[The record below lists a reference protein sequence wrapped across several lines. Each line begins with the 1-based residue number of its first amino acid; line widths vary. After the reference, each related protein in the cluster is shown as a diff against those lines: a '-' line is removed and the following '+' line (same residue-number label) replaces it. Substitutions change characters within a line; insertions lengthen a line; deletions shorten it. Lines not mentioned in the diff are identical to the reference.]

1 MDRGSE
7 PEGTPSE
14 IADVLREAIR
24 RRGLPLRTLQS
35 RLRDRGHEISVSTLS
50 QWQSGVRRPGPGS
63 AEDVLRDLEEILFLD
78 DGVLGASVRPRRR
91 VPEDR
96 HLEYQEHYGR
106 VATAEEFFAEKLP
119 RELSERSGTITYY
132 LDRARRTK
140 RTVNRTVFQGR
151 IDGAQEVT
159 VFYGPLDATT
169 APPSLRGT
177 VGCELRD
184 IVWNER
190 LGVMR
195 VTLRLLS
202 PLGKG
207 DVVVTERES
216 TDHVSDLDLPARP
229 IGGFA
234 PRRQT
239 EVGIVVV
246 FDEEDEPPRCRAVI
260 TCGEDVRAVPLTAN
274 GNVVS
279 HVEFDFGPGEIVID
293 WD

>member
-7 PEGTPSE
+7 PNTTPSE
-14 IADVLREAIR
+14 IADVLREAIG
-24 RRGLPLRTLQS
+24 RRGLSLRTLQS

-50 QWQSGVRRPGPGS
+50 QWQSGSRRPAPGS
-63 AEDVLRDLEEILFLD
+63 AEDVLRDLEDILLLD
-78 DGVLGASVRPRRR
+78 EGVLGSGVRPRRR

-96 HLEYQEHYGR
+96 HLEYQEYYGR
-106 VATAEEFFAEKLP
+106 EATAEEFFAEKLP
-119 RELSERSGTITYY
+119 RELSERSGAITYY
-132 LDRARRTK
+132 LDLARRRR
-140 RTVNRTVFQGR
+140 RTVNRTIFQGR
-151 IDGAQEVT
+151 VDGAQEVT
-159 VFYGPLDATT
+159 VFYGSSDATI

-177 VGCELRD
+177 VGCELQD

-190 LGVMR
+190 LGVVR
-195 VTLRLLS
+195 ATLRLLS

-216 TDHVSDLDLPARP
+216 RDHVSDVDLPEPPMGA
-229 IGGFA
+229 FA
-234 PRRQT
+234 PRRQA

-246 FDEEDEPPRCRAVI
+246 FDDEDEPPRCRAVI
-260 TCGEDVRAVPLTAN
+260 TCGEDVRAVPLSAN